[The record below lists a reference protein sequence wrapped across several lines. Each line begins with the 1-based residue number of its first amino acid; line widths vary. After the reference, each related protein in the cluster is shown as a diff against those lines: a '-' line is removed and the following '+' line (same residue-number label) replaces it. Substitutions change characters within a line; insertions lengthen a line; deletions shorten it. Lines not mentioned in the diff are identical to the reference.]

1 MIKQSAERY
10 WQDSTDK
17 GGGRNMYPFC
27 IYGAG
32 IVAVSIYTALKTTY
46 NCIPSAFLISE
57 RGANPLEIDGI
68 PVKILTEWS
77 TSNKEMMYL
86 IAVPESHHAVI
97 AGLLFEH
104 KIDSEQIIFVGNKLE
119 NKIMG
124 DFYSEM
130 PLFMTVQQMLA
141 IKKPVIEVFQAKSH
155 VDHTLQN
162 PINIPNYV
170 CPIQVGAELTD
181 QLILDRRDNEGDNIS
196 LKNKN
201 YCELTATYYAWKHS
215 SADYKGICHYRR
227 IFDISDQ
234 QIQRLIEKK
243 SKWDVV
249 LPYPSIHY
257 PNISGQHSR
266 YINES
271 DWEAMC
277 CALKETA
284 PAYYE
289 KFREIFSG
297 PYFYNYNMLIARK
310 EVYDDYCSFI
320 FSVLERTEELT
331 FPKGWE
337 RADRFAGYLG
347 ENLTTLYFMANR
359 DKLKMVHAGKIWLT

>member
-1 MIKQSAERY
+1 
-10 WQDSTDK
+10 
-17 GGGRNMYPFC
+17 MYPFC

-32 IVAVSIYTALKTTY
+32 IVAVSIYTALKRTY
-46 NCIPSAFLISE
+46 SCMPVAFLISE
-57 RGANPLEIDGI
+57 KGGNPSEIDGI
-68 PVKILTEWS
+68 PVKILTEWN
-77 TSNKEMMYL
+77 TSNREMVYL
-86 IAVPESHHAVI
+86 IAAPEPHHAVI
-97 AGLLFEH
+97 AGLLSER
-104 KIDSEQIIFVGNKLE
+104 KINREQIIFVGSRLE

-124 DFYSEM
+124 DFYFRL
-130 PLFMTVQQMLA
+130 PLFVTVQQLLDT
-141 IKKPVIEVFQAKSH
+141 KRPVIEVFQAKSH

-162 PINIPNYV
+162 AVDIPNYV

-196 LKNKN
+196 LKNRN
-201 YCELTATYYAWKHS
+201 YCELTAAYYAWKHS

-234 QIQRLIEKK
+234 QMQRLVEKK
-243 SKWDVV
+243 AEWDVI

-257 PNISGQHSR
+257 PDISGQHSR

-284 PAYYE
+284 PMYYE
-289 KFREIFSG
+289 KFGQVFCGS
-297 PYFYNYNMLIARK
+297 YFYNFNMLIARS
-310 EVYDDYCSFI
+310 ELYDDYCSFI
-320 FSVLERTEELT
+320 FSVLKRTEELT
-331 FPKGWE
+331 SPKGWE

-347 ENLTTLYFMANR
+347 ENLTTLYFMANKDR
-359 DKLKMVHAGKIWLT
+359 LKIVHAGKLWLT